1 MKRMKN
7 FSRMIYIF
15 AAAAVLIVPQALSA
29 AISVNG
35 NVEARNQSGVH
46 EGDVYRNY
54 LKADVELGESLNN
67 TVVKVIL
74 RAEDDSIRPEKE
86 DKTTNDAGT
95 IVFTDRNHLDDS
107 YDGPQRVY
115 LREAYISHDIYFDSI
130 IDSVNL
136 KMGRIIYTWGNADEQ
151 KPVDIINPQDYS
163 NLYFTPIQDR
173 KIGVFSG
180 SMSVF
185 FTENFFIEGVVI
197 PEFRSS
203 EIATTVFTTDEVQ
216 KLQDNPMFDLQDP
229 ETPDKK
235 NQENSYAGRIGLMI
249 FDIDMHANYYY
260 GYDHLP
266 VNRFK
271 VTSFTPM
278 PPSATMSVTPEYEK
292 IQMFGFDFQR
302 ALFFGITLRGEG
314 AYFDKGK
321 YFYYDSKSSTGS
333 ILTSP
338 LAYNLMNE
346 QGDGSAEKD
355 YVYYTAGFDDH
366 DFIFDDL
373 YVNLQF
379 SQKIIMDYEDTLAQD
394 KYVNHILW
402 TVKYFMLNKKF
413 CISTKG
419 AYNLKEKS
427 TYANG
432 EFLVKF
438 TDNFDFMLGGWV
450 LEGDDDTE
458 IGQFDHNDMV
468 YVAGKLT
475 F

>member
-1 MKRMKN
+1 MKSGKL
-7 FSRMIYIF
+7 IF
-15 AAAAVLIVPQALSA
+15 RSVCFIAGAAVLFMPQMINAE
-29 AISVNG
+29 ISVNG
-35 NVEARNQSGVH
+35 NLEARNQSGVH

-54 LKADVELGESLNN
+54 LRADVELGENLNN
-67 TVVKVIL
+67 TVVKVVL
-74 RAEDDSIRPEKE
+74 RAEDDTLRPEKDQDE
-86 DKTTNDAGT
+86 
-95 IVFTDRNHLDDS
+95 RNYLGDN
-107 YDGPQRVY
+107 YDGPRRVY
-115 LREAYISHDIYFDSI
+115 LRETYISHDIYFNSI
-130 IDSVNL
+130 IDSINL

-151 KPVDIINPQDYS
+151 KPVDILNPQDYS

-173 KIGVFSG
+173 KIGAFSG

-203 EIATTVFTTDEVQ
+203 EIATTVFTTREIRE
-216 KLQDNPMFDLQDP
+216 LRENEMLELQDP
-229 ETPDKK
+229 VSPDRM
-235 NQENSYAGRIGLMI
+235 NSENSYAGRIGLML

-260 GYDHLP
+260 GYDYLP
-266 VNRFK
+266 VNRFAII
-271 VTSFTPM
+271 SL
-278 PPSATMSVTPEYEK
+278 PPDPAPYINVTPEYEK
-292 IQMFGFDFQR
+292 IQMYGLDFQR
-302 ALFFGITLRGEG
+302 ALFYGITLRGEG
-314 AYFDKGK
+314 AYFYKGK
-321 YFYYDSKSSTGS
+321 YFYYDSESL
-333 ILTSP
+333 LTSP
-338 LAYNLMNE
+338 LASDLADG
-346 QGDGSAEKD
+346 GDGTIEKE
-355 YVYYTAGFDDH
+355 YAYYTAGFDDH

-379 SQKIIMDYEDTLAQD
+379 SQKIIMDYEDILAQD

-438 TDNFDFMLGGWV
+438 TDNFEFMLGGWI
-450 LEGDDDTE
+450 LEGDEDTE

>member
-1 MKRMKN
+1 
-7 FSRMIYIF
+7 
-15 AAAAVLIVPQALSA
+15 
-29 AISVNG
+29 
-35 NVEARNQSGVH
+35 
-46 EGDVYRNY
+46 
-54 LKADVELGESLNN
+54 
-67 TVVKVIL
+67 
-74 RAEDDSIRPEKE
+74 
-86 DKTTNDAGT
+86 
-95 IVFTDRNHLDDS
+95 
-107 YDGPQRVY
+107 
-115 LREAYISHDIYFDSI
+115 
-130 IDSVNL
+130 
-136 KMGRIIYTWGNADEQ
+136 MGRIIYTWGNADEQ

-203 EIATTVFTTDEVQ
+203 EIATTVFTTDEV
-216 KLQDNPMFDLQDP
+216 KRLQENQIFDLQDP

-249 FDIDMHANYYY
+249 FDVDMHANYYY

-271 VTSFTPM
+271 MAVM
-278 PPSATMSVTPEYEK
+278 PPITQDSIVVTPEYEK

-314 AYFDKGK
+314 AYFDRGK
-321 YFYYDSKSSTGS
+321 YFYYDSESPTANPLQSPLFADIMSNGNGS
-333 ILTSP
+333 I
-338 LAYNLMNE
+338 
-346 QGDGSAEKD
+346 EKD

-379 SQKIIMDYEDTLAQD
+379 SQKRIMDYEDTLAQD

-419 AYNLKEKS
+419 AYNLKEKA

-438 TDNFDFMLGGWV
+438 TDNFEFMLGGWV
-450 LEGDDDTE
+450 LEGDEDTE

>member
-1 MKRMKN
+1 MKN
-7 FSRMIYIF
+7 RKLILRSVYIF
-15 AAAAVLIVPQALSA
+15 AVAAALIVPQALTA
-29 AISVNG
+29 AITVNG

-74 RAEDDSIRPEKE
+74 RAEDDTIRPEKE
-86 DKTTNDAGT
+86 DKTTHPVSGAK
-95 IVFTDRNHLDDS
+95 ITDRNYLDDS

-115 LREAYISHDIYFDSI
+115 LREAYISHDIYFESV

-203 EIATTVFTTDEVQ
+203 EIATTVFTTDEVT
-216 KLQDNPMFDLQDP
+216 KLQENPMFDLQDP

-266 VNRFK
+266 VNRFAII
-271 VTSFTPM
+271 SL
-278 PPSATMSVTPEYEK
+278 PPAPAPYLNVTPEYEK

-314 AYFDKGK
+314 AYYDKGK
-321 YFYYDSKSSTGS
+321 YFYYDTETPTGVILYSPLGQDLQTGGNGS
-333 ILTSP
+333 I
-338 LAYNLMNE
+338 
-346 QGDGSAEKD
+346 EKD

-379 SQKIIMDYEDTLAQD
+379 SQKIIMDHADTLAQD

-419 AYNLKEKS
+419 AYNLKEES

-438 TDNFDFMLGGWV
+438 TDNFEFMLGGWV